1 MSDDITR
8 TTTPEDGETV
18 DAAPVLDEAAFI
30 KTAKRRST
38 LRIVAVAGAL
48 IAAVLVAILAGVIG
62 WDRAFYEQANHVRE
76 YYATLVSVSS
86 PNTRLMWQGIP
97 RSRFPGGVMEYAAYR
112 RVGDVLIPAGEAF
125 VEFNLWGSEETHGA
139 AERLAYAG
147 SRKFSGNDLV
157 PMLRFLEPAASGDAA
172 TKTSPEV
179 TDMAKQ
185 TLADLAS
192 HTDSSLARLSA
203 APPSSTVEVAVSF
216 GRTLTLKEVEGL
228 VGPNLRLSWGATDAY
243 PHPPVPFEPEYGQ
256 MVGVD
261 FAPGDAP
268 YLDFD
273 AQGTAHQE
281 KEGQLI
287 ESLGQIAQ
295 HAPKGTADRCLASAA
310 YLEKN
315 GVRYFGIVVCGSPS
329 AALEL
334 AHRPGVTA
342 VSLGAVVPP
351 WQ

>member
-1 MSDDITR
+1 MSDDITS
-8 TTTPEDGETV
+8 TTAPEDGEMV
-18 DAAPVLDEAAFI
+18 DTAPVLDEAAFI

-48 IAAVLVAILAGVIG
+48 IVAVLIAILAGVIG

-76 YYATLVSVSS
+76 YYPALVSISS
-86 PNTRLMWQGIP
+86 PNTRLMWRGIP

-125 VEFNLWGSEETHGA
+125 VEFNLWGSEQTHGA
-139 AERLAYAG
+139 AERMAYAG
-147 SRKFSGNDLV
+147 SRKFSGSDLT
-157 PMLRFLEPAASGDAA
+157 PMLRLLEPAGRGGAA

-185 TLADLAS
+185 TLAELAS
-192 HTDSSLARLSA
+192 HTDSSLKRLSA

-216 GRTLTLKEVEGL
+216 GHALTLKEVEGL
-228 VGPNLRLSWGATDAY
+228 VGPNLRLSWGATDAT

-268 YLDFD
+268 YVGAEDITD
-273 AQGTAHQE
+273 QE
-281 KEGQLI
+281 KEDHLI
-287 ESLGQIAQ
+287 ESLGQIAS
-295 HAPKGTADRCLASAA
+295 HAPEGTADRCRASAA

-315 GVRYFGIVVCGSPS
+315 GVRYFGIVACGSPS